1 MKRGF
6 LLLTAALSLTT
17 LSALLWG
24 LISEENAEPSGT
36 GGPLVEVTVPELSLP
51 ARRGERLF
59 DENCV
64 TCHGGNAA
72 GRDGIGP
79 PLVHKIYEP
88 GHHADGAFYLA
99 AQQGVRA
106 HHWPFG
112 DMPAVGTVSISEVE
126 SIIAYVR
133 ELQRGNGIF

>member
-1 MKRGF
+1 MGRRF
-6 LLLTAALSLTT
+6 LLVAAALFLVVLGAMLWDRFKTDSPPPAGSGAPLVTVIVPD
-17 LSALLWG
+17 LSA
-24 LISEENAEPSGT
+24 A
-36 GGPLVEVTVPELSLP
+36 
-51 ARRGERLF
+51 ARRGETLYQQ
-59 DENCV
+59 NCA
-64 TCHGGNAA
+64 TCHGDNAA

-112 DMPAVGTVSISEVE
+112 DMPPVAGIALEDVE
-126 SIIAYVR
+126 PIVAYVR
-133 ELQRGNGIF
+133 ELQRANGIQ

>member
-1 MKRGF
+1 MRKGF
-6 LLLTAALSLTT
+6 LLLTGAFSVAILMALG
-17 LSALLWG
+17 WG
-24 LISEENAEPSGT
+24 LVTEDRSDAPVSGE
-36 GGPLVEVTVPELSLP
+36 PLVTVKLPELTRT
-51 ARRGERLF
+51 AARGEVLF
-59 DENCV
+59 QENCAI
-64 TCHGGNAA
+64 CHGDNAA

-112 DMPAVGTVSISEVE
+112 DMPPVDTVTLQDVE
-126 SIIAYVR
+126 RIIAYVR
-133 ELQRGNGIF
+133 ELQRANGIY

>member
-1 MKRGF
+1 MRRGF
-6 LLLTAALSLTT
+6 LALTAALSLTV
-17 LSALLWG
+17 LIVLLWG
-24 LISEENAEPSGT
+24 LTRKDTPSQSAAGQ
-36 GGPLVEVTVPELSLP
+36 PLVQVIVPDLSAK

-59 DENCV
+59 EENCV
-64 TCHGGNAA
+64 ACHGGNAA

-112 DMPAVGTVSISEVE
+112 NMPPVATVSMNDME
-126 SIIAYVR
+126 SVILYVR
-133 ELQRGNGIF
+133 ELQRANGIF